1 MKVGEPPY
9 KGMAEDFVRAG
20 VEMGYPRIDL
30 NAEFVQGI
38 TISILHCPI
47 KPIAMPVLI
56 ALNKKITCPLF
67 CRILTNL
74 LHYCKGETLRHV

>member
-1 MKVGEPPY
+1 MKINIILIARYHSHGGNLKVGEPPY

-38 TISILHCPI
+38 VIII
-47 KPIAMPVLI
+47 VA
-56 ALNKKITCPLF
+56 
-67 CRILTNL
+67 L
-74 LHYCKGETLRHV
+74 LHYYSSPLQCQW